1 MGSEDHLRI
10 YQPRLAAVL
19 AQFGASRCTAVD
31 HGLLVLAK
39 KSDEGSYEDP
49 NFLITCLFF
58 RKLNDPRRHIRL
70 IAGGRGSRSMP
81 RYTRSF
87 T

>member
-1 MGSEDHLRI
+1 MGSADHLRI
-10 YQPRLAAVL
+10 YQPRLIAVWHIGV
-19 AQFGASRCTAVD
+19 ARCTAVD
-31 HGLLVLAK
+31 HGLLVVAK

-49 NFLITCLFF
+49 ILKSRVFF
-58 RKLNDPRRHIRL
+58 SNLNDPRRNIRL

-81 RYTRSF
+81 RYTRSL